1 MYNRAI
7 TSVRTSE
14 GIISEFPITIE
25 LHQEPTLNSYP
36 FVFVMNGITKLIQ
49 DNAPWYLLFVD
60 ALSLVDETRHKLKV
74 KLENRKI
81 SLESNRFRTKT

>member
-1 MYNRAI
+1 M
-7 TSVRTSE
+7 RTSE

-81 SLESNRFRTKT
+81 SLESNHFRTKNIENRI